1 MSHSSGRCF
10 LKGLD
15 GMSVIGRLGTAC
27 ASGFAAVAVA
37 LLVGSAA
44 AGADVLVS
52 AIEPTTLACGKSVKV
67 GVWYQSSTGGPRSAR
82 ITIKASRG
90 TVVWRRNVAATSRWR
105 YWRYKP
111 SCGGRYVVVY
121 TTARGTAR
129 FPFRVKPAPGGPT
142 ISIGG
147 PAIAIGSFGD
157 TLNVHDFTGNDL
169 AVGVAS
175 PQDPAAPVDQ
185 SDQAPSG
192 SRLVAVSEDL
202 LDAGPGTVSGNA
214 NSDTQV
220 VGTDGEVYTP
230 TLNGVQGC
238 TNFDNGAYTLGA
250 GQSESGCV
258 VFAIPTGVDVAHV
271 EFTLT
276 QDSVDLGEWFP

>member
-1 MSHSSGRCF
+1 
-10 LKGLD
+10 
-15 GMSVIGRLGTAC
+15 MSVIGRLGTRFG
-27 ASGFAAVAVA
+27 SGFAGVALA
-37 LLVGSAA
+37 LLVGTTT

-52 AIEPTTLACGKSVKV
+52 AIQPTTLACGKAVKV
-67 GVWYQSSTGGPRSAR
+67 GVWYQSSTGGPRWAR

-90 TVVWRRNVAATSRWR
+90 TVVWRRNVTAPSRWR

-111 SCGGRYVVVY
+111 SCGRRYVVFY
-121 TTARGTAR
+121 TTAGGTAR

-157 TLNVHDFTGNDL
+157 TLNVHDFSGNDL
-169 AVGVAS
+169 AVEVAS
-175 PQDPAAPVDQ
+175 PQDPATPADP
-185 SDQAPSG
+185 SGQAPSG

-202 LDAGPGTVSGNA
+202 LDAGPGAVSDNA

-230 TLNGVQGC
+230 SLNGVQGC
-238 TNFDNGAYTLGA
+238 TNFNNGGYTLAA

-258 VFAIPTGVDVAHV
+258 VFAIPTGVGVAHV

-276 QDSVDLGEWFP
+276 HASVDLGEWFP